1 MILVQTLLLVEAS
14 KMSGF
19 LLGEFG
25 DFVWGYD
32 SVDSLIF
39 QDKSKALGANVVPG
53 TGMGRAA
60 GRGVPA
66 PVAPTIAAPPG

>member
-1 MILVQTLLLVEAS
+1 M
-14 KMSGF
+14 
-19 LLGEFG
+19 
-25 DFVWGYD
+25 
-32 SVDSLIF
+32 

-66 PVAPTIAAPPG
+66 PVAPTIAAPPGTWLALVKINSIAVCIMFGKKSIPKFSIIGQMVQVKGL